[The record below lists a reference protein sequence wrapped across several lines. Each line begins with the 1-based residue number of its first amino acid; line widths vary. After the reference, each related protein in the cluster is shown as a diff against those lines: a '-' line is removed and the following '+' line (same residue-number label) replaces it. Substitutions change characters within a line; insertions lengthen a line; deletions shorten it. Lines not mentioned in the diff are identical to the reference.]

1 MTVIPEEESKM
12 KKLLA
17 ILISALLI
25 CCLTVGC
32 SQGGED
38 VSSNRDNSS
47 ASDTNSKDET
57 AKKDEYVR
65 GDRTATEWS
74 SEWIGLKY
82 TLGSNFIM
90 TTDEELDQLIAATG
104 DAMFKDEETGQ
115 QMIDYAELT
124 DVYEMM
130 AVATTGDNIIVM
142 AQKLPLAN
150 MSIDQYITS
159 FKSQNENLQ
168 ATMQFSETTT
178 RNVAGLE
185 FSEIQASMS
194 TQNGAASQTYLFT
207 KIEDRIIAIILT
219 AVTEGAVDNMLAGF
233 SAI

>member
-1 MTVIPEEESKM
+1 M

-17 ILISALLI
+17 VLISAVLI
-25 CCLTVGC
+25 CCLAVGC
-32 SQGGED
+32 SQG
-38 VSSNRDNSS
+38 
-47 ASDTNSKDET
+47 ET
-57 AKKDEYVR
+57 AEKGEYVR
-65 GDRTATEWS
+65 GVRTATEWR

-90 TTDEELDQLIAATG
+90 TPDKELDQLMEATE
-104 DAMFKDEETGQ
+104 DAILKDKETGQ

-130 AVATTGDNIIVM
+130 AVATTGDNIIVL
-142 AQKLPLAN
+142 AQKLPLSD

-159 FKSQNENLQ
+159 FKSQTENLQ
-168 ATMQFSETTT
+168 ATIQFSETTT

-194 TQNGAASQTYLFT
+194 TQNGAVSQTYLFT
-207 KIEDRIIAIILT
+207 KIEDRIISILLT